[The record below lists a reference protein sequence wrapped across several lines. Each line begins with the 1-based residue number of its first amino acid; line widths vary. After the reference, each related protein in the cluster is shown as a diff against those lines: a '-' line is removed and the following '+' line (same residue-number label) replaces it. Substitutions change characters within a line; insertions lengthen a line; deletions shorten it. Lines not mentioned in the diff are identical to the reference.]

1 MTQIGGLW
9 WDLRSVLTHCA
20 WALLCFLDIASEPMP
35 LYVILIGMTS
45 LFGMGFF
52 LILLQLVRMKFVIL
66 LLPVFQLALCGL
78 LSLRLLGILRRRIL
92 GACCVSEEGSA
103 REGKT

>member
-1 MTQIGGLW
+1 MSSSDADRGLVVGSP
-9 WDLRSVLTHCA
+9 LR
-20 WALLCFLDIASEPMP
+20 LDIASEPMP

-66 LLPVFQLALCGL
+66 LLPVFQLTLGGL
-78 LSLRLLGILRRRIL
+78 LSLCLSGILRRRIL
-92 GACCVSEEGSA
+92 GACLM
-103 REGKT
+103 

>member
-1 MTQIGGLW
+1 MRSN
-9 WDLRSVLTHCA
+9 DSEKHCFLRTGRRRQ
-20 WALLCFLDIASEPMP
+20 CFLDIVSEPMP

-66 LLPVFQLALCGL
+66 LLPVFQLALGGL
-78 LSLRLLGILRRRIL
+78 LSLCLSGILRRRIL
-92 GACCVSEEGSA
+92 GARRVNEEGSA
-103 REGKT
+103 SEGKT

>member
-1 MTQIGGLW
+1 
-9 WDLRSVLTHCA
+9 
-20 WALLCFLDIASEPMP
+20 MP

-66 LLPVFQLALCGL
+66 LLPVFQLALGGL

-92 GACCVSEEGSA
+92 GACRVSEEGSA
-103 REGKT
+103 REGKA